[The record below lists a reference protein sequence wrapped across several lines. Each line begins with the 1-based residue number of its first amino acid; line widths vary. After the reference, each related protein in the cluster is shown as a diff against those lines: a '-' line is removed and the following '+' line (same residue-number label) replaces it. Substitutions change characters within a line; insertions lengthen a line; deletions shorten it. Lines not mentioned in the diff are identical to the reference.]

1 MKKILLLSAVL
12 LGAITAS
19 QAGVR
24 FSIGIP
30 IPAPPVVVAPPAYVQ
45 PAPTYVEPAPDY
57 YAPPDY
63 YYAQP
68 PVVIGPPVLDLRFGH
83 EPYWQHFRDQFRYRH
98 DRDDYFRGYH
108 RYYDRD
114 YNRGYHHDNDRH
126 DYDRDYRHRR

>member
-12 LGAITAS
+12 LGAVTAS

-30 IPAPPVVVAPPAYVQ
+30 IPAPPVVVVPPAYIE
-45 PAPTYVEPAPDY
+45 PAPTYVEPAPEY
-57 YAPPDY
+57 YAPPPVVV
-63 YYAQP
+63 AP
-68 PVVIGPPVLDLRFGH
+68 PSVVIGPPVVDLRFGR

-98 DRDDYFRGYH
+98 DRDYFRGDH

-114 YNRGYHHDNDRH
+114 YHR
-126 DYDRDYRHRR
+126 DYDRRDRDHGYGHRR